1 MADCSPENFPWN
13 QNSRIFQMVRTM
25 NFGSVS
31 PDPPKGHKNLDNCV
45 RDETRAIH
53 SVPHMQAGG
62 QLARENGFFV
72 SNNGPVAQLA
82 IPASR
87 SSPRPPSSETSLGRS
102 RTPVHRPGLLRS
114 SIERPRATLSG
125 RERGASPPR
134 KTTMFASRGI
144 SRCTTAPK
152 VLGNGAS
159 RARVEPF
166 RCVASSSGRTCA
178 SGNPAARKTRASKRA
193 STSGARPVH
202 APRLESFS

>member
-1 MADCSPENFPWN
+1 
-13 QNSRIFQMVRTM
+13 MVRTM
-25 NFGSVS
+25 NSGSVS

-72 SNNGPVAQLA
+72 SNNGPVAPLA

-87 SSPRPPSSETSLGRS
+87 SSPRPPSSDTSLRRS

-159 RARVEPF
+159 RARVEPL
-166 RCVASSSGRTCA
+166 RCVASSSGRTGA

-202 APRLESFS
+202 APRL

>member
-1 MADCSPENFPWN
+1 MELAGEADGSRKSLLSETNFVADCSPENFPWN

-72 SNNGPVAQLA
+72 SNNGPVAPSA
-82 IPASR
+82 ISASR

-144 SRCTTAPK
+144 LPLHHRPE
-152 VLGNGAS
+152 G
-159 RARVEPF
+159 
-166 RCVASSSGRTCA
+166 
-178 SGNPAARKTRASKRA
+178 ARKRRLTRPCRA
-193 STSGARPVH
+193 LSVRRKLVRSNGCVG
-202 APRLESFS
+202 

>member
-72 SNNGPVAQLA
+72 SNNGPVAPSA

-87 SSPRPPSSETSLGRS
+87 SSHLDHRRARPRSDAREHQYIDPDCSGPRSNDLARRSADANAEPLLREKPRCSPREAPPVAPPPRRCSET
-102 RTPVHRPGLLRS
+102 
-114 SIERPRATLSG
+114 
-125 RERGASPPR
+125 
-134 KTTMFASRGI
+134 
-144 SRCTTAPK
+144 AP
-152 VLGNGAS
+152 
-159 RARVEPF
+159 
-166 RCVASSSGRTCA
+166 
-178 SGNPAARKTRASKRA
+178 
-193 STSGARPVH
+193 H
-202 APRLESFS
+202 APVSSPSVRRKLVRSNGCVG